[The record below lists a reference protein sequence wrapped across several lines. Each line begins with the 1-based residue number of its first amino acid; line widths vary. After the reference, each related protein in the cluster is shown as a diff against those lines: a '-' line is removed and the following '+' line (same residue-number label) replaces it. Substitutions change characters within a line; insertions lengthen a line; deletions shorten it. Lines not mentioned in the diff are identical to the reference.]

1 MTMNI
6 EGVKRMERIAILSDV
21 HGNIT
26 ALENVIADIEKR
38 GISKIYCLGDSVI
51 KCANPDK
58 VIDLLRAKCEV
69 MLLGNCDEI
78 ICRPNVESGRFW
90 SRDKI
95 GEERANFIYHLP
107 ISYEFTMSGHLIRL
121 FHASPISLEH
131 IFNPMFPNSDSI
143 YFNKI
148 ISNPNDL
155 FLNTEFIGKTEKDPV
170 PDIVGYGHL
179 HTPNLYRFG
188 NKTIFNVGSVGVP
201 VEMINEGEENATSKY
216 STMSSYMILEGE
228 LESKELSAISF
239 TLVRLP
245 YDIEKEIA
253 YLEESDMP
261 NKEIII
267 ASLKTANH

>member
-1 MTMNI
+1 
-6 EGVKRMERIAILSDV
+6 MERIAILSDV

-26 ALENVIADIEKR
+26 ALESVISDIERR

-58 VIDLLRAKCEV
+58 VIDLLREKCEV

-78 ICRPNVESGRFW
+78 ICRPNIEHGRFW

-95 GEERANFIYHLP
+95 GKDRANFIYNSP
-107 ISYEFTMSGHLIRL
+107 ISYEFYMSGHLIRL

-131 IFNPMFPNSDSI
+131 IFNPMYPNSDTI

-148 ISNPNDL
+148 ITDPNDL
-155 FLNTEFIGKTEKDPV
+155 FKNTKLIGKTENDPI
-170 PDIVGYGHL
+170 PDVIGFGHL

-201 VEMINEGEENATSKY
+201 VEMSNEGEENVTSKF

-228 LESKELSAISF
+228 LGSKELSSISF
-239 TLVRLP
+239 NLVRVP
-245 YDIEKEIA
+245 YDIEKEIK

-261 NKEIII
+261 NKEFIIQ
-267 ASLKTANH
+267 SLKTANH

>member
-1 MTMNI
+1 MSMNL
-6 EGVKRMERIAILSDV
+6 EGVKFMERIAILSDV

-26 ALENVIADIEKR
+26 ALENVMADIEKR

-58 VIDLLRAKCEV
+58 VIDLLRQKCEV

-78 ICRPNVESGRFW
+78 ICRPNIEKGRFW

-95 GEERANFIYHLP
+95 GEERAEFIYNLP
-107 ISYEFTMSGHLIRL
+107 VSYDFTMSGHLIRL

-131 IFNPMFPNSDSI
+131 IFNPMFPNSDTI

-148 ISNPNDL
+148 ITNPYDL
-155 FLNTEFIGKTEKDPV
+155 FKNTAFIGKTENDPV
-170 PDIVGYGHL
+170 PDVVGYGHL
-179 HTPNLYRFG
+179 HTPNICRFG

-201 VEMINEGEENATSKY
+201 VEMMNEGEENATSKY

-228 LESKELSAISF
+228 LDSKVLSSISF

-245 YDIEKEIA
+245 YSIEKELE
-253 YLEESDMP
+253 YLKESDMP
-261 NKEIII
+261 NKEIIMK
-267 ASLKTANH
+267 SLITANH

>member
-1 MTMNI
+1 
-6 EGVKRMERIAILSDV
+6 MEKIAILSDV

-26 ALENVIADIEKR
+26 ALESVISDIEKR

-58 VIDLLRAKCEV
+58 VIDLLRKKCEV

-78 ICRPNVESGRFW
+78 ICRPDIEQGRFW

-95 GEERANFIYHLP
+95 GEERAKFIYNSP
-107 ISYEFTMSGHLIRL
+107 ISYEFYISGHLVRL

-131 IFNPMFPNSDSI
+131 IFNPMHPNSDTI
-143 YFNKI
+143 YYNKI
-148 ISNPNDL
+148 ITNPNDL
-155 FLNTEFIGKTEKDPV
+155 FKNTEFIGKTENDPI
-170 PDIVGYGHL
+170 PDVVGFGHL
-179 HTPNLYRFG
+179 HTPNLYRFS
-188 NKTIFNVGSVGVP
+188 NKTIFNVGSVGIP
-201 VEMINEGEENATSKY
+201 VEMANEGEETETSKF

-228 LESKELSAISF
+228 LNSKELSSISF
-239 TLVRLP
+239 TLVRVP
-245 YDIEKEIA
+245 YDIEKEIK

-267 ASLKTANH
+267 QSLKTANH

>member
-1 MTMNI
+1 
-6 EGVKRMERIAILSDV
+6 MERIAILSDV

-26 ALENVIADIEKR
+26 ALESVISDIERR

-58 VIDLLRAKCEV
+58 VIDLLRKKCEV

-78 ICRPNVESGRFW
+78 ICRPNIEYGRFW

-95 GEERANFIYHLP
+95 GEERAKYIYNLP
-107 ISYEFTMSGHLIRL
+107 ISYEFYMSGHLIRL

-131 IFNPMFPNSDSI
+131 IFNPMYPNSDSI

-148 ISNPNDL
+148 ITDPNEL
-155 FLNTEFIGKTEKDPV
+155 FKNTDFIGKTENDPI
-170 PDIVGYGHL
+170 PDIIGYGHL
-179 HTPNLYRFG
+179 HTPNIYRFK
-188 NKTIFNVGSVGVP
+188 NKTVFNVGSVGVP
-201 VEMINEGEENATSKY
+201 VEMMNESDADSTSKF

-228 LESKELSAISF
+228 LNSRKLSSISF

-245 YDIEKEIA
+245 YNIEKEIE
-253 YLEESDMP
+253 YLKKSDMP
-261 NKEIII
+261 NKDIII
-267 ASLKTANH
+267 KSLQTANH

>member
-1 MTMNI
+1 
-6 EGVKRMERIAILSDV
+6 MERIAILSDV

-26 ALENVIADIEKR
+26 ALESVISDIEKR

-58 VIDLLRAKCEV
+58 VIDLLRKKCEV

-78 ICRPNVESGRFW
+78 ICRPGIEQGRFW

-95 GEERANFIYHLP
+95 GEERAKFIYNSP
-107 ISYEFTMSGHLIRL
+107 ISYEFYMSGHLVRL

-131 IFNPMFPNSDSI
+131 VFNPMHPNSDSL

-148 ISNPNDL
+148 ITNPNDL
-155 FLNTEFIGKTEKDPV
+155 FKNTKFIEKKENDPI
-170 PDIVGYGHL
+170 PDVVGFGHL
-179 HTPNLYRFG
+179 HTPNLYRFS
-188 NKTIFNVGSVGVP
+188 NKTIFNVGSVGIP
-201 VEMINEGEENATSKY
+201 VEMANEGEETATSKF

-228 LESKELSAISF
+228 LNSKELSTISF
-239 TLVRLP
+239 TLVRVP
-245 YDIEKEIA
+245 YDIEKEIK
-253 YLEESDMP
+253 YLEDSDMP

-267 ASLKTANH
+267 QSLKTANH

>member
-1 MTMNI
+1 
-6 EGVKRMERIAILSDV
+6 MERIAILSDV

-26 ALENVIADIEKR
+26 ALENVIKDIEKR

-58 VIDLLRAKCEV
+58 VIDLLKEKCEV
-69 MLLGNCDEI
+69 MLLGNCDEV
-78 ICRPNVESGRFW
+78 ICRPDIEQGRFW

-95 GEERANFIYHLP
+95 GEERANFIYNLP
-107 ISYEFTMSGHLIRL
+107 VCHEFYMSGHLIRL

-131 IFNPMFPNSDSI
+131 IFNPMFPNSDSV

-148 ISNPNDL
+148 ITNPNDL
-155 FLNTEFIGKTEKDPV
+155 FKNTEFISKTENDPI
-170 PDIVGYGHL
+170 PDIVGFGHL

-188 NKTIFNVGSVGVP
+188 NKTVFNVGSVGVP
-201 VEMINEGEENATSKY
+201 VEMMNEGEEKNTSKF
-216 STMSSYMILEGE
+216 STMCSYMILEGE
-228 LESKELSAISF
+228 LNSKELSSISF
-239 TLVRLP
+239 NLVRIP
-245 YDIEKEIA
+245 YDIEKEIK

-267 ASLKTANH
+267 QSLKTANH